1 MMSHYAVVDSWKF
14 VLADLHKE
22 LNALKKAEP
31 TAENLAAVK
40 DVEKDVEKRA
50 NEVANAI
57 RLYKAAHG
65 IAA

>member
-1 MMSHYAVVDSWKF
+1 MSHYDVINSWKF

-40 DVEKDVEKRA
+40 DVEKRA

>member
-40 DVEKDVEKRA
+40 DVEKRA

>member
-1 MMSHYAVVDSWKF
+1 MSHYDVVDSWKF
-14 VLADLHKE
+14 VLADMHKE
-22 LNALKKAEP
+22 LNALRKAEP
-31 TAENLAAVK
+31 TAENLAAV
-40 DVEKDVEKRA
+40 KDVEKRA

>member
-1 MMSHYAVVDSWKF
+1 MSHYDVVDSWKF
-14 VLADLHKE
+14 VLADMHKE
-22 LNALKKAEP
+22 LNALRKATP
-31 TAENLAAVK
+31 SPENLAAV
-40 DVEKDVEKRA
+40 KDVEKRA